1 VEKLLPKKCS
11 LGRVP
16 DGLHESHCAVARTA
30 RKESVFP
37 RPQFH
42 CCGAEPTGPRDLRN
56 NCFGPSRQLSDV
68 SARASRTTRGGWTRG
83 CWTVLTVNGV
93 EMVSSFRIWSGTPS
107 GSLEQMFRPEIIE
120 TPNSRAE
127 TFHSMETNE
136 PNRSNSQSHFWCC
149 RHVHCGAILR
159 DFFN

>member
-1 VEKLLPKKCS
+1 MACTNHTERWHELLGKNRFFRALNSTAAGRS
-11 LGRVP
+11 LRVHVIY
-16 DGLHESHCAVARTA
+16 GTIAS
-30 RKESVFP
+30 
-37 RPQFH
+37 
-42 CCGAEPTGPRDLRN
+42 GPGFSLQM
-56 NCFGPSRQLSDV
+56 F

-83 CWTVLTVNGV
+83 CWTVLTVKGV

-127 TFHSMETNE
+127 TSHSMETNE